1 MSSVTRNVR
10 FVLIGIA
17 LLLAVVFGPL
27 RQSGTVELGSS
38 LPRASITVDAR
49 AAGPPISPYLYGVA
63 VEWIDNGNVIL
74 DPKTRLLRPDL
85 VDPLKAL
92 RIPVWRFPGGILAD
106 HYHWRDGVGPPE
118 GRPIGRNPMD
128 DTEHVHAFG
137 TDEFIALCRATGA
150 AALITANAGT
160 GTQDEALAWQAHFA
174 AEKFPVRYW
183 EIGNEIY
190 LAEDNDRPSIPGND
204 RTIFKTPDAYARL
217 YVAWRAALR
226 ARDPAALAGA
236 IAGTANTSAQNRGWL
251 PTLLSTTAGEID
263 FIALHDAFAP
273 LILDPYDYG
282 DRDNRRAAYASMFA
296 RVQWT
301 GEDIAEVKSRW
312 TTARAGATTRIA
324 ITEHFPL
331 FGGGG
336 DQQQV
341 RAILDQSR
349 TLAAALYT
357 ASLFHEFMRR
367 EVWMANYNIATGK
380 WFGALLTDTESGI
393 IKTPTYHVFDLYRN
407 HFGTKMVGA
416 TVHGPHFETRQVG
429 TVPARKAVPYLD
441 VAASKDGTGGV
452 YLAVINRS
460 GDQPVDTDIHIA
472 GTVSV
477 DAAVMTLAGP
487 LLEAINGPALGSTVQ
502 PNANIA
508 ILTSTWNMRSGSNYR
523 FPPASVTVFRWSM

>member
-1 MSSVTRNVR
+1 
-10 FVLIGIA
+10 
-17 LLLAVVFGPL
+17 
-27 RQSGTVELGSS
+27 
-38 LPRASITVDAR
+38 
-49 AAGPPISPYLYGVA
+49 
-63 VEWIDNGNVIL
+63 
-74 DPKTRLLRPDL
+74 
-85 VDPLKAL
+85 
-92 RIPVWRFPGGILAD
+92 
-106 HYHWRDGVGPPE
+106 
-118 GRPIGRNPMD
+118 
-128 DTEHVHAFG
+128 
-137 TDEFIALCRATGA
+137 
-150 AALITANAGT
+150 
-160 GTQDEALAWQAHFA
+160 
-174 AEKFPVRYW
+174 
-183 EIGNEIY
+183 
-190 LAEDNDRPSIPGND
+190 
-204 RTIFKTPDAYARL
+204 
-217 YVAWRAALR
+217 
-226 ARDPAALAGA
+226 
-236 IAGTANTSAQNRGWL
+236 
-251 PTLLSTTAGEID
+251 
-263 FIALHDAFAP
+263 
-273 LILDPYDYG
+273 
-282 DRDNRRAAYASMFA
+282 MFA
-296 RVQWT
+296 RVLWT
-301 GEDIAEVKSRW
+301 GEDIAEVKSRG
-312 TTARAGATTRIA
+312 TAARAGATTRIA

-380 WFGALLTDTESGI
+380 WFGALLTDTENGI

-407 HFGTKMVGA
+407 HFGTEMVGA
-416 TVHGPHFETRQVG
+416 TVHGRHFETRQVG

-460 GDQPVDTDIHIA
+460 GDQPVDADIRIA

-508 ILTSTWNMRSGSNYR
+508 ILTSTWNTRSGSNYR